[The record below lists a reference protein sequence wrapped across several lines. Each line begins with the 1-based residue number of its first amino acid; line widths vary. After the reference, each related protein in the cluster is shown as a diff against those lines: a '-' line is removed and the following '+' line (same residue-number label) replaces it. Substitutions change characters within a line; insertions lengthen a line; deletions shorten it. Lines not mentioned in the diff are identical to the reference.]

1 MTKTV
6 ICGIYKIT
14 NKINNKSYI
23 GQSKDIYRRWRE
35 HIKNF
40 KDVQNN
46 QVIYLAIRK
55 YGLENFDFSIVEE
68 CALESLDE
76 REIFY
81 IEKFNTYIDGYNMTI
96 GGSGQNGYGKS
107 VDQYTLEGKFIQ
119 TFNTI
124 AEAENVVGDGGGSI
138 SECCIGVRKTS
149 LGYLWCY
156 HGETIEPYQ
165 DIRKIRVSQYD
176 LRGNFIKSYN
186 SATEAANAV
195 SGSKSQILFC
205 CHGKCKS
212 GYGYQWTY
220 EGDTPPSKYRK
231 YEVSKIYQ
239 YALTGEYIKCFDSC
253 EEASEE
259 TELPMAVIYSCCSG
273 NTNCGG
279 NFIWSYEYSDKVK
292 PYTRFKND
300 MPVVQYY
307 ATGEKIQEFDSI
319 ADAVRFLDK
328 PRSAASNICYCCQ
341 GKRNKAYGYI
351 WRYKEDS

>member
-1 MTKTV
+1 MAKTA

-23 GQSKDIYRRWRE
+23 GQSKDICVRWKQ
-35 HIKNF
+35 HIKRS
-40 KDVQNN
+40 KDCSYTNA
-46 QVIYLAIRK
+46 IYLAIRK
-55 YGLENFDFSIVEE
+55 YGLENFDFSIIEE
-68 CALESLDE
+68 CPFEQLDE
-76 REIFY
+76 KEIY
-81 IEKFNTYIDGYNMTI
+81 YIDKFDTYENGYNMSL
-96 GGSGQNGYGKS
+96 GGSGQNGYGES
-107 VDQYTLEGKFIQ
+107 VDQYTLEGKFVR
-119 TFNTI
+119 TFHSI
-124 AEAENVVGDGGGSI
+124 AEAENVVGEGSGNV
-138 SECCIGVRKTS
+138 SPCCVGTRKTS

-156 HGETIEPYQ
+156 HGETVEPYQ

-176 LRGNFIKSYN
+176 LQGNFIKTYS

-195 SGSKSQILFC
+195 GSSNTHILLC
-205 CHGKCKS
+205 CKGKCKS
-212 GYGYQWTY
+212 CYGYQWTY

-259 TELPMAVIYSCCSG
+259 TELPMAVIYSCCNG

-292 PYTRFKND
+292 PYTRLKND
-300 MPVVQYY
+300 MPVVQYS

-319 ADAVRFLDK
+319 AEAVRFLNK